1 MKKRLLTV
9 LLAAT
14 MTLTMAPTVYA
25 ETVLT
30 TSTSSS
36 SEALLGTESTS
47 SDTGTPRT
55 SGDTTST
62 GGDNTG
68 ENAETKDIDGN
79 AYDANGNI
87 IAYSLKES
95 DGVNWVAEVYTGHG
109 EHGSMYYA
117 TTLENAF
124 VLANGEAY
132 DSKKHNNKIST
143 DGPTITL
150 CGDVTLKQKIKINKS
165 IFLNAGNYTVTGNS
179 DDPDV
184 NFEVDNGVFE
194 IKDGTF
200 TGFGNNAGTK
210 VGAAVFK
217 IPTNAVVNTDGTVNA
232 AIYADGVTVEKFNRA
247 ALDAR
252 TGRFG
257 IKNSTIN
264 CANSQG
270 QHLTKGIVAGYD
282 SNSSMHIKNYVL
294 NSTITG
300 SDSTYDDWSAN
311 GIEVSAGCDE
321 LLVENTTIKSMK
333 GGISVA
339 RNYGHG
345 STAVTVHNCNISA
358 KNYSVRIYEK
368 NAVEGSSAEVTI
380 EDGYYDGPIALSVTG
395 NPDGKS
401 KFIINSGYFNGS
413 QLTDSD
419 VAERKT
425 VVASDKQGY
434 DQRVVDEGSA
444 PAEVKVAE
452 PEVDTKSVTVTGGE
466 TANELK
472 TSVGNA
478 IGGDTRPEIT
488 GTALTDAAKVVAN
501 DNDTD
506 KKTAAEKLES
516 VVDTASEDNV
526 HIVVQPYLD
535 VKLETV
541 SVEDTE
547 KSFTLDITPMYRKV
561 ATTVDPSGETA
572 IVTADKAT
580 GGTPANAV
588 VIGDPTELDV
598 TTSTVITIPLPS
610 DFADNR
616 ANLYVNHD
624 KGNGINY
631 IYTGTVSTAD
641 GKSTLTFTNPHGF
654 SEFTV
659 STKDSSVAKIG
670 DVGYTTLQA
679 AVDTVPDNGTITLTA
694 NAGTAVVNEA
704 KTFSVDATS
713 NNYTANI
720 TAASGYKMETSK
732 NGNVTTYTVT
742 EKPSSGSGGSSSGGG
757 SVTPTPTPS
766 TDAADKFTDV
776 SKDSTYRDAIAWA
789 VENKITDGTSST
801 TFSPKKVCTR
811 AEIVTFLYR
820 LAGSPKVNA
829 VAKFGDV
836 SADNYFADA
845 VAWAV
850 ANGIT
855 NGTSDTT
862 FSPYQSCTRAEAMT
876 FLYRYEKSPAAT
888 GSNKFAD
895 VKDGAY
901 YENSVAWGVQN
912 GITNGTSDTTFS
924 PEQSCTREQI
934 VTFLYRDATKK

>member
-30 TSTSSS
+30 TSTSSPAEES
-36 SEALLGTESTS
+36 LLS
-47 SDTGTPRT
+47 
-55 SGDTTST
+55 TTSE
-62 GGDNTG
+62 NTG
-68 ENAETKDIDGN
+68 SETQAIDNN
-79 AYDANGNI
+79 AYDASGNI
-87 IAYSLKES
+87 IAYDSQPT
-95 DGVNWVAEVYTGHG
+95 DYVAVVNTIVNNQGTN
-109 EHGSMYYA
+109 YYV
-117 TTLENAF
+117 TSLENAF
-124 VLANGEAY
+124 ALANGEAFY
-132 DSKKHNNKIST
+132 NNKVDKIRT

-150 CGDVTLKQKIKINKS
+150 TKNVTLTQKIKINKS

-184 NFEVDNGVFE
+184 NFEVDNGVFD
-194 IKDGTF
+194 ITGGTF

-217 IPTNAVVNTDGTVNA
+217 IPADAIAENAS
-232 AIYADGVTVEKFNRA
+232 IYAHGVTVEKFNRA

-257 IKNSTIN
+257 IENSTIN

-282 SNSSMHIKNYVL
+282 SNSNMHIKNYVL

-321 LLVENTTIKSMK
+321 LFVENTTIKSMK

-434 DQRVVDEGSA
+434 DQRVVDKKNTA
-444 PAEVKVAE
+444 AEVKTAD
-452 PEVDTKSVTVTGGE
+452 PEVDTENVKADESAKAVKDAV
-466 TANELK
+466 AK
-472 TSVGNA
+472 A
-478 IGGDTRPEIT
+478 IRDESPEIT
-488 GTALTDAAKVVAN
+488 GTALTNAANVVAN
-501 DNDTD
+501 DDKTD
-506 KKTAAEKLES
+506 KTVAVNALKEVDSTA
-516 VVDTASEDNV
+516 TGDNI
-526 HIVVQPYLD
+526 HIVVQPYFDIELT
-535 VKLETV
+535 K
-541 SVEDTE
+541 VEANDTE
-547 KSFTLDITPMYRKV
+547 KSFTLDITPKYRKV
-561 ATTVDPSGETA
+561 ATTADPKQSDAKILTESEGET
-572 IVTADKAT
+572 K
-580 GGTPANAV
+580 ANAV
-588 VIGDPTELDV
+588 VLEDNKDL
-598 TTSTVITIPLPS
+598 TVNNSVDITIPLPS
-610 DFADNR
+610 DFVTGDSSE
-616 ANLYVNHD
+616 LYVTHV
-624 KGNGINY
+624 KKSGASY
-631 IYTGTVSTAD
+631 VYKGTVKTESEK
-641 GKSTLTFTNPHGF
+641 KSLTFTNPNGF

-659 STKDSSVAKIG
+659 STENPAVARIG
-670 DVGYTTLQA
+670 DVYYGSLQT
-679 AVDTVPDNGTITLTA
+679 AVDDVPNVGTITLTK
-694 NAGTAVVNEA
+694 NAGKAVVNNMWWQ
-704 KTFSVDATS
+704 FSVDATD
-713 NNYTANI
+713 NKFEATLE
-720 TAASGYKMETSK
+720 AAPGVRMESSK
-732 NGNVTTYTVT
+732 TGNVTTYTT
-742 EKPSSGSGGSSSGGG
+742 WPKPIPGGGGSS
-757 SVTPTPTPS
+757 VTPTPTPTPS

-776 SKDSTYRDAIAWA
+776 SKDSTYRDAIVWA

-801 TFSPKKVCTR
+801 TFSPKKTCTR

-836 SADNYFADA
+836 SADNYFASA

-850 ANGIT
+850 ENGIT
-855 NGTSDTT
+855 VGTSDTT